1 MRILNVFCLF
11 REIMFET
18 VCEMTGLPKND
29 EKPSSFCELPCTW
42 AMKNPYT
49 RSCLL
54 IHGWAPAQP
63 GELI

>member
-1 MRILNVFCLF
+1 MRILNVFYLF

-29 EKPSSFCELPCTW
+29 EKPSFFCELPCTW

-54 IHGWAPAQP
+54 IHG
-63 GELI
+63 

>member
-1 MRILNVFCLF
+1 MRILNVFYLF

-54 IHGWAPAQP
+54 IHG
-63 GELI
+63 